1 MSDKNPVT
9 QPLERLDPDPV
20 SQFRQW
26 LQDAKQVGM
35 AQPYAMTL
43 ATAGGDNTPS
53 ARIVLLRGIDDSG
66 FVFFTNYDSLKG
78 QHLQQNPFAAL
89 LFYWPELSRQ
99 VRIVGAV
106 EQLDADASDRYFA
119 GRPRGHQLE
128 AHASPQS
135 RVISGRAELVERF
148 EVMTQK
154 YEGKD
159 VPRPANWGGYRLV
172 PDAFEF
178 WREGENRL
186 HDRWR
191 YRRDR
196 QNNWVIEQLAP

>member
-1 MSDKNPVT
+1 MSDEHVVS
-9 QPLERLDPDPV
+9 QSFDRLDPDPV
-20 SQFRQW
+20 RQFRQW
-26 LQDAKQVGM
+26 LQDAQQIGS

-43 ATAGGDNTPS
+43 STVSSDIIPS
-53 ARIVLLRGIDDSG
+53 SRIVLLRGIEDDG
-66 FVFFTNYDSLKG
+66 FVFFTNYDSPKG
-78 QHLQQNPFAAL
+78 QHLKESIFAAL
-89 LFYWPELSRQ
+89 LFYWAELSRQ

-106 EQLDADASDRYFA
+106 ERLAADASDRYFA

-135 RVISGRAELVERF
+135 RVISGRAELIERF
-148 EVMTQK
+148 ETVVQQF
-154 YEGKD
+154 EGKE
-159 VPRPANWGGYRLV
+159 VPRPANWGGYRVV
-172 PDAFEF
+172 PESVEF

-196 QNNWVIEQLAP
+196 QHNWVMEQLAP